1 MLPLFPLHG
10 LYVAAMVR
18 YPGYIAIGLILLMPA
33 AGLYGM
39 SELLHG
45 VSAEFLSGVRI
56 LALFGV
62 LYASL
67 KALAQP
73 RVTPLLA
80 YAGVAFYSIL
90 WWHAADLGTLS
101 TQALTYA
108 ASVVLITT
116 GLLLITSRLR
126 ARYGEEALD
135 RIGGLARPMPRFA
148 ILMTLLTMAAVGLP
162 PFGFF
167 SAYVAILLRHPVHS
181 WELIIVV
188 FAQFAACFYL
198 FRFMQRILFGPHPT
212 EVSFE
217 DLNRGESGVLLI
229 VLLILLVV
237 GLVPYGFFDFDP
249 LASGYPTPRE
259 MTASWIQ

>member
-1 MLPLFPLHG
+1 
-10 LYVAAMVR
+10 MVR

-33 AGLYGM
+33 AGLYGL

-45 VSAEFLSGVRI
+45 VSAELLTGVRI
-56 LALFGV
+56 LALFGA
-62 LYASL
+62 LYGSL

-80 YAGVAFYSIL
+80 YTGVAFYSIL
-90 WWHAADLGTLS
+90 WWHVTDLGTVS
-101 TQALTYA
+101 TQALIYA
-108 ASVVLITT
+108 VSVVLITA

-148 ILMTLLTMAAVGLP
+148 ILMILLTMAAVGLP

-167 SAYVAILLRHPVHS
+167 SGYVGILLRHPVHS
-181 WELIIVV
+181 WELIIIV
-188 FAQFAACFYL
+188 FAQLAACFYL
-198 FRFMQRILFGPHPT
+198 FRLMQRTLFGPQPT
-212 EVSFE
+212 DVSFE
-217 DLNRGESGVLLI
+217 DLSRGESGVLLI
-229 VLLILLVV
+229 VLLILVLV
-237 GLVPYGFFDFDP
+237 GLVPYGFFGFAP
-249 LASGYPTPRE
+249 LASGYRTPGE